1 MHEKIEKLSSLI
13 DKLIEQNFKLK
24 TETKSLK
31 NRVEHQERKVDSLE
45 KENQIRA
52 LKNAKTYE

>member
-31 NRVEHQERKVDSLE
+31 NRVEQQERKIDSLE
-45 KENQIRA
+45 K
-52 LKNAKTYE
+52 

>member
-24 TETKSLK
+24 TEAKSLK
-31 NRVEHQERKVDSLE
+31 NRVEQQERKINSLE
-45 KENQIRA
+45 KENQNLA
-52 LKNAKTYE
+52 LNNSKTYE

>member
-13 DKLIEQNFKLK
+13 DKVIEQNFKLK

-31 NRVEHQERKVDSLE
+31 NRVEQQERKINSLE
-45 KENQIRA
+45 KENQNLA
-52 LKNAKTYE
+52 LKNSKTYE